1 VILGIA
7 LLIVGIID
15 LKSHPHL
22 YSRDE
27 PKSKEITKEEPNK
40 IQE

>member
-1 VILGIA
+1 MILGIA

-22 YSRDE
+22 YAHDE
-27 PKSKEITKEEPNK
+27 PKNKEIVKDEPNK
-40 IQE
+40 IQ